1 MIPYFPP
8 LRFHLFGPVYIH
20 AFGVLVAAAVIAG
33 WRMATA
39 RCRRKGLDP
48 EFFQDLLLYVIA
60 MGFLGA
66 HLYSVLAYF
75 PEEAL
80 KHPILFLKV
89 WENIS
94 SFGGIAGGVFGFW
107 LCFRIRGRGVG
118 FPERLA
124 YLDVIAYAFPFAWT
138 IGRLGCAVAHDHP
151 GTVTS
156 FPLAIR
162 LETAGARQF
171 ILSAYR
177 AAGRLAELPPA
188 SELGNL
194 GFHDLGWYEF
204 LFSLLVMVPA
214 FLLLDQRER
223 KPGFYILAFPLLYVP
238 ARFLLDFLRLADAT
252 YFGLTPGQYAGAAIF
267 FVALALAWKGVPR

>member
-107 LCFRIRGRGVG
+107 
-118 FPERLA
+118 
-124 YLDVIAYAFPFAWT
+124 
-138 IGRLGCAVAHDHP
+138 
-151 GTVTS
+151 
-156 FPLAIR
+156 
-162 LETAGARQF
+162 
-171 ILSAYR
+171 
-177 AAGRLAELPPA
+177 
-188 SELGNL
+188 
-194 GFHDLGWYEF
+194 
-204 LFSLLVMVPA
+204 
-214 FLLLDQRER
+214 
-223 KPGFYILAFPLLYVP
+223 
-238 ARFLLDFLRLADAT
+238 
-252 YFGLTPGQYAGAAIF
+252 
-267 FVALALAWKGVPR
+267 